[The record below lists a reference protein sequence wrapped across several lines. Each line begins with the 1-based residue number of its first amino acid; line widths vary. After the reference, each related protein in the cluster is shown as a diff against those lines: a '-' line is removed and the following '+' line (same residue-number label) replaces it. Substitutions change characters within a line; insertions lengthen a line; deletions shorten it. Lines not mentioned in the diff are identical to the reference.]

1 MPLLSGLGH
10 YFSKQKFFFINIC
23 TDNSRIVPSNQ
34 KKMEIL
40 STIFN
45 TKYNTAPF
53 SQIKLD
59 DYKPA
64 FVENIKIAKAEI
76 DAIINNPEAA
86 SFKNTIEAL
95 DFAGESLDR
104 LSSIFFNLNSAETCD
119 EMQKIAQEVSP
130 LLTEFSNDIALN
142 EDLFKRVKAVYD
154 QKDSLTLTIEQAT
167 LLDKKFKGFSRN
179 GALLNEEDK
188 LKLREI
194 DTELAKLQLT
204 FGENVLA
211 ETNHYQLHIT
221 NEVDLKGLPNDAKE
235 MAHALAKSKGL
246 EGWVFT
252 LDFPSYLPFIT
263 YVENRELRKEIA
275 IAAGKKAFQNNEFD
289 NKENVK
295 RIVELR
301 HKRANLLGYKSHS
314 DFVLEER
321 MAQNPEK
328 VQSFLNDLLEKAKP
342 AAQKEFAQLT
352 AFAKELDGIDQL
364 EKWDGAYYSEKLKQ
378 KLFNLDDELLKPYFK
393 LENVLNGAF
402 TIAEKLF
409 GITFKE
415 VFDIDKYHEDVQT
428 FEVLDFENKLVAIF
442 YSDFFPR
449 KGKRNG
455 AWMTSFKPQYIK
467 DGINERPHVSIV
479 CNFTPPTE
487 TKPSLLT
494 FNEVTTLFHEFGHAL
509 HGMLANTTYPSL
521 SGTSVFWDF
530 VELPSQIMENWCYQP
545 EALALFAKHYET
557 GEIIPQEYVDKI
569 KESASFLEG
578 MATLRQLSFG
588 LLDMAYHG
596 KSQTIKDVKAFEKQ
610 AMEIATLYP
619 DVEENCM
626 STSFSHIF
634 QGGYSSGYYSY
645 KWAEVLDADAFAYF
659 QEKGIF
665 NKEVATKFK
674 DSILSKGGTELPME
688 LYKKFRGQEPKVD
701 ALLKRAGLNV

>member
-1 MPLLSGLGH
+1 M
-10 YFSKQKFFFINIC
+10 K
-23 TDNSRIVPSNQ
+23 
-34 KKMEIL
+34 IL
-40 STIFN
+40 TSTFN
-45 TKYNTAPF
+45 TKHNTAPF

-64 FVENIKIAKAEI
+64 FIESIAQAKAEI
-76 DAIINNPEAA
+76 DAIISNAEAPT
-86 SFKNTIEAL
+86 FENTIVAL
-95 DFAGESLDR
+95 DFSGEKLDR

-142 EDLFKRVKAVYD
+142 EDLFKRVKTVYD
-154 QKDSLTLTIEQAT
+154 QKDTLTLTTEQAT

-179 GALLNEEDK
+179 GALLNDEDK

-194 DTELAKLQLT
+194 DTELAKLKLT
-204 FGENVLA
+204 YGENVLA
-211 ETNHYQLHIT
+211 ETNNYQLHIT
-221 NEVDLKGLPNDAKE
+221 NEADLKGLPDGAKE
-235 MAHALAKSKGL
+235 MAHSLAKSKNL

-252 LDFPSYLPFIT
+252 LDFPSYLPFVT
-263 YVENRELRKEIA
+263 YVENRELRKEMA
-275 IAAGKKAFQNNEFD
+275 IAAGKKSFQNNEFD
-289 NKENVK
+289 NQENVK

-328 VQSFLNDLLEKAKP
+328 VLSFLNDLLEKAKP

-352 AFAKELDGIDQL
+352 AFAKELDGIEQL

-402 TIAEKLF
+402 KVAEKLY
-409 GITFKE
+409 GIRFKE
-415 VFDIDKYHEDVQT
+415 VFDIDKYHQDVQT
-428 FEVLDFENKLVAIF
+428 FEVLDENDNLVAIF
-442 YSDFFPR
+442 YADFFPR

-455 AWMTSFKPQYIK
+455 AWMTSYKPQYIK

-509 HGMLANTTYPSL
+509 HGLLANTTYPSL
-521 SGTSVFWDF
+521 SGTSVYWDF
-530 VELPSQIMENWCYQP
+530 VELPSQIMENWCYEP

-557 GEIIPQEYVDKI
+557 GEIIPQHYVEKI

-588 LLDMAYHG
+588 ILDMAYHA
-596 KSQTIKDVKAFEKQ
+596 KSQTIADVKAFEKQ
-610 AMEIATLYP
+610 AMEIASLYP
-619 DVEENCM
+619 DVAENCM

-634 QGGYSSGYYSY
+634 QGSYSSGYYSY

-674 DSILSKGGTELPME
+674 NNVLSKGGTELPME
-688 LYKKFRGQEPKVD
+688 LYKKFRGQEPKVE
-701 ALLKRAGLNV
+701 ALLKRAGLI